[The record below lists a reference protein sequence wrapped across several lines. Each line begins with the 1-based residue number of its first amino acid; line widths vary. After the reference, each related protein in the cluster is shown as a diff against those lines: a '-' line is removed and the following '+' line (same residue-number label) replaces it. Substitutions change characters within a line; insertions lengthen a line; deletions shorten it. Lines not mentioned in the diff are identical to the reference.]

1 MGQQATEPF
10 RTDRWVRG
18 AVGDTLVVDSRD
30 QLLVWEAELPVP
42 RYLFRNEDVRA
53 EHLVPTDAPHKRS
66 YHHPNSRVVAWFD
79 VVVGDRTLR
88 HGAWRREGFEEYT
101 GVTWERGGL
110 DHWYEEDVEV
120 YEHPHDPFVRIDAM
134 PSSRLVTVSHGDVV
148 IAESRQPILLWETG
162 LPLRFYLPRR
172 DVDLDRLT
180 PSDTQSIC
188 PYKGFAT
195 EYWSLAGEPELT
207 DIAWSYPE
215 PFFPYRNIAG
225 TVAFLHEKLDVTVD
239 GVAQSRPVPKQWSAR
254 SRLE

>member
-1 MGQQATEPF
+1 M
-10 RTDRWVRG
+10 
-18 AVGDTLVVDSRD
+18 
-30 QLLVWEAELPVP
+30 
-42 RYLFRNEDVRA
+42 
-53 EHLVPTDAPHKRS
+53 
-66 YHHPNSRVVAWFD
+66 
-79 VVVGDRTLR
+79 
-88 HGAWRREGFEEYT
+88 
-101 GVTWERGGL
+101 TWERGGL

>member
-134 PSSRLVTVSHGDVV
+134 PSSRLV
-148 IAESRQPILLWETG
+148 
-162 LPLRFYLPRR
+162 
-172 DVDLDRLT
+172 
-180 PSDTQSIC
+180 
-188 PYKGFAT
+188 
-195 EYWSLAGEPELT
+195 
-207 DIAWSYPE
+207 
-215 PFFPYRNIAG
+215 G
-225 TVAFLHEKLDVTVD
+225 TT
-239 GVAQSRPVPKQWSAR
+239 RPVPVATSSSSANHAQV
-254 SRLE
+254 SRTRNSAATTQTRRVASL